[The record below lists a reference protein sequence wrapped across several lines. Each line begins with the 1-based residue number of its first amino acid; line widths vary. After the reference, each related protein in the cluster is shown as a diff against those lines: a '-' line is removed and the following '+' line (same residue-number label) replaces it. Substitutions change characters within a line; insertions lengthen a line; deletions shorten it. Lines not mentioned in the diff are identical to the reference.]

1 MTSLLAPDGLA
12 AALAAD
18 PGPSRTT
25 LPNGLTV
32 LSEHVPR
39 VRSVALGAFVRAGS
53 LHEPRERMGVS
64 HLLEHM
70 VFKGTPTRTA
80 RQLSFE
86 LETLGG
92 SLDAYTTREYTSYQA
107 RVLAEHLGVAA
118 DVIGDL
124 VFRPLLRD
132 EDLALERNVIL
143 EEIGMVDDTPDDLV
157 FERHNALLWGAHPH
171 GYSILGTRET
181 VQALTTDDL
190 RALHA
195 RAYHPAHIVV
205 AAAGA
210 VEHDALVEA
219 LLKAGWGD
227 ERPGDPAPLPLVAP
241 VPCPP
246 ATAHVADRALTQTHV
261 VVGSAAPPHADDRRD
276 AMALASMVLGGGMS
290 SRLFQTVREE
300 LGLAYAVHT
309 FQSAHVDGGTHGV
322 YLATAPATAAKAYD
336 AVRRELARLTA
347 EGLPDGELAAA
358 KRQLRGQVTL
368 AADGVTNAMY
378 RAAGL
383 VLYDEPYRPLDE
395 VLARIDAVSAD
406 EVRAV
411 CREFFDPDRQ
421 TVLSLGPRPVLAK
434 GPPRSRR

>member
-1 MTSLLAPDGLA
+1 MTYLLAPDRLA

-25 LPNGLTV
+25 LPNRLTV
-32 LSEHVPR
+32 LSEHIPR
-39 VRSVALGAFVRAGS
+39 VRSVAFGAFVRAGS

-107 RVLAEHLGVAA
+107 RVLAADLGVAA

-124 VFRPLLRD
+124 VFRPLLRED
-132 EDLALERNVIL
+132 DLALERNVIL

-157 FERHNALLWGAHPH
+157 FERHHALLWGDHPY

-181 VQALTTDDL
+181 VQALTVDDL
-190 RALHA
+190 RALHT
-195 RAYHPAHIVV
+195 RAYHPAQLVV

-210 VEHDALVEA
+210 VEHEALVDALLA
-219 LLKAGWGD
+219 AGWGD
-227 ERPGDPAPLPLVAP
+227 VPAGDAAPLPLVPPAA
-241 VPCPP
+241 CPP
-246 ATAHVADRALTQTHV
+246 AYRHVADRELTQTHV
-261 VVGSAAPPHADDRRD
+261 VVGSAAPPTADDRRD
-276 AMALASMVLGGGMS
+276 ALALVSMVLGGGMS

-309 FQSAHVDGGTHGV
+309 FQSAHVDAGMHGV
-322 YLATAPATAAKAYD
+322 YLATAPGTGAKAYD

-347 EGLPDGELAAA
+347 EGLPDAELAAA
-358 KRQLRGQVTL
+358 KRQLRGQITL
-368 AADGVTNAMY
+368 GADGVTTAMY
-378 RAAGL
+378 RAASL

-395 VLARIDAVSAD
+395 LLARVDAVTGD

-411 CREFFDPDRQ
+411 CRDFFDPDGQ
-421 TVLSLGPRPVLAK
+421 TVLSLGPKPVQ
-434 GPPRSRR
+434 GSRARG

>member
-1 MTSLLAPDGLA
+1 
-12 AALAAD
+12 
-18 PGPSRTT
+18 
-25 LPNGLTV
+25 
-32 LSEHVPR
+32 
-39 VRSVALGAFVRAGS
+39 VRSVAFGAFVRAGS

-70 VFKGTPTRTA
+70 VFKGTPTRSA

-107 RVLAEHLGVAA
+107 RVLAADLRVAA

-143 EEIGMVDDTPDDLV
+143 EEIGMVEDTPDDLV
-157 FERHNALLWGAHPH
+157 FERHHALLWGAHPY

-181 VQALTTDDL
+181 VAALSTDDL

-195 RAYHPAHIVV
+195 RAYHPAHLVV

-210 VEHDALVEA
+210 VDHDALVEA
-219 LLKAGWGD
+219 LEATGWGD
-227 ERPGDPAPLPLVAP
+227 ARPGDPAPLAA
-241 VPCPP
+241 VPPDPAPP
-246 ATAHVADRALTQTHV
+246 AYEHVADRSLTQTHV
-261 VVGSAAPPHADDRRD
+261 VVGSTAPAHPDDRRD
-276 AMALASMVLGGGMS
+276 VLALASMVLGGGMS

-309 FQSAHVDGGTHGV
+309 FQSTHVDAGMHGV
-322 YLATAPATAAKAYD
+322 YLATAPGTARKAYD
-336 AVRRELARLTA
+336 AVRRELERLAA
-347 EGLPDGELAAA
+347 EGLPDDELAAA
-358 KRQLRGQVTL
+358 KRQLCGQVTL

-383 VLYDEPYRPLDE
+383 VLYGEPFRPLDE
-395 VLARIDAVSAD
+395 VIARVEAITAD

-411 CREFFDPDRQ
+411 CAEFFAPDRQ
-421 TVLSLGPRPVLAK
+421 TVLSLGPKPV
-434 GPPRSRR
+434 R

>member
-1 MTSLLAPDGLA
+1 MTFTLAPDRLA

-18 PGPSRTT
+18 PGPRRTT
-25 LPNGLTV
+25 LANGLTV
-32 LSEHVPR
+32 LSEHIPR
-39 VRSVALGAFVRAGS
+39 VRSVAFGAFVRAGS
-53 LHEPRERMGVS
+53 LHEPREKMGLS

-107 RVLAEHLGVAA
+107 RVLAEHLGAA
-118 DVIGDL
+118 VDVIGDL
-124 VFRPLLRD
+124 VFRPLLRE

-157 FERHNALLWGAHPH
+157 FERHNGLLWGAHPY
-171 GYSILGTRET
+171 GFSILGTRDT
-181 VQALTTDDL
+181 VRALTADDL

-195 RAYHPAHIVV
+195 RAYHPAHLVV

-210 VEHDALVEA
+210 VDHDRLVA
-219 LLKAGWGD
+219 LLEASGWGD
-227 ERPGDPAPLPLVAP
+227 ARPGDPTPLPLVAP
-241 VPCPP
+241 VACEP
-246 ATAHVADRALTQTHV
+246 AYAHVPDRELTQTHV
-261 VVGSAAPPHADDRRD
+261 VVGSSAPPHADERRD
-276 AMALASMVLGGGMS
+276 ALALVSMVLGGGMS

-300 LGLAYAVHT
+300 LGLAYSVHT
-309 FQSAHVDGGTHGV
+309 FQSVHVDAGMHGV
-322 YLATAPATAAKAYD
+322 YLATAPKTAKKAYD
-336 AVRRELARLTA
+336 AVRGELSTLAA
-347 EGLPDGELAAA
+347 EGLPDDELAAA

-378 RAAGL
+378 RAASL

-395 VLARIDAVSAD
+395 VLARIDAVDAD

-411 CREFFDPDRQ
+411 CAEFFDPDRQ
-421 TVLSLGPRPVLAK
+421 AVLSLGPKPV
-434 GPPRSRR
+434 R

>member
-1 MTSLLAPDGLA
+1 MNLLLAPDRSA

-18 PGPSRTT
+18 PGPRRTT

-39 VRSVALGAFVRAGS
+39 VWSVAFGAFVRAGS

-143 EEIGMVDDTPDDLV
+143 EEIGMVEDTPDDLV
-157 FERHNALLWGAHPH
+157 FERHHELLWGAHPY
-171 GYSILGTRET
+171 GYSILGTRDT
-181 VQALTTDDL
+181 VAALTADDL
-190 RALHA
+190 RALHR
-195 RAYHPAHIVV
+195 RAYHPAHLVV

-210 VEHDALVEA
+210 VEHDALVAA
-219 LLKAGWGD
+219 LVAAGWGD
-227 ERPGDPAPLPLVAP
+227 ARPGDAAPMTVERPAPAAP
-241 VPCPP
+241 
-246 ATAHVADRALTQTHV
+246 AYEHVADRELTQTHV
-261 VVGSAAPPHADDRRD
+261 VVGSAAPAHNDDRRD
-276 AMALASMVLGGGMS
+276 ALALVSMVLGGGMS

-300 LGLAYAVHT
+300 LGLAYSVHT
-309 FQSAHVDGGTHGV
+309 FQSTHVDAGMHGV
-322 YLATAPATAAKAYD
+322 YLATAPGTARKAYD
-336 AVRRELARLTA
+336 AVRRELGRLAA
-347 EGLPDGELAAA
+347 EGLPDAELAAA
-358 KRQLRGQVTL
+358 KRQMRGQITL

-383 VLYDEPYRPLDE
+383 VLYDEPFRPLDE
-395 VLARIDAVSAD
+395 VLARIDAVTPGD
-406 EVRAV
+406 VRAV
-411 CREFFDPDRQ
+411 CEAFFHPDRQ
-421 TVLSLGPRPVLAK
+421 TVLSLGPKPV
-434 GPPRSRR
+434 R

>member
-1 MTSLLAPDGLA
+1 MHLLLAPDRSA

-18 PGPSRTT
+18 PGPRRTT
-25 LPNGLTV
+25 LANGLTV
-32 LSEHVPR
+32 LSEHIPR
-39 VRSVALGAFVRAGS
+39 VRSVAFGVFVRAGS
-53 LHEPRERMGVS
+53 LHESREKMGLS

-70 VFKGTPTRTA
+70 VFKGTPTRSA

-143 EEIGMVDDTPDDLV
+143 EEIGMVEDTPDDLV
-157 FERHNALLWGAHPH
+157 FERHHALLWGAHPH
-171 GYSILGTRET
+171 GYSILGTRDT
-181 VQALTTDDL
+181 VEALTTDDL

-195 RAYHPAHIVV
+195 RAYHPAQLVV

-210 VEHDALVEA
+210 VEHEA
-219 LLKAGWGD
+219 LIAALEAAGWGD
-227 ERPGDPAPLPLVAP
+227 ERPGDAAPLPAP
-241 VPCPP
+241 PPSPTVP
-246 ATAHVADRALTQTHV
+246 AYEHVDDRKLTQTHV
-261 VVGSAAPPHADDRRD
+261 VVGTVAPAHHDDRRD
-276 AMALASMVLGGGMS
+276 ALALASMVLGGGMS
-290 SRLFQTVREE
+290 SRLFQRVREE

-309 FQSAHVDGGTHGV
+309 FQSVHVDVGMHGV
-322 YLATAPATAAKAYD
+322 YLATAPRTAKKAYD
-336 AVRRELARLTA
+336 AVRRELVRLA
-347 EGLPDGELAAA
+347 SEGLPDDELVAA
-358 KRQLRGQVTL
+358 KRQLRGQITL

-383 VLYDEPYRPLDE
+383 VIFDEPYRPLDE
-395 VLARIDAVSAD
+395 VLARVDAVSAD
-406 EVRAV
+406 EMRAV

-421 TVLSLGPRPVLAK
+421 TVLSLGPKPV
-434 GPPRSRR
+434 R